1 MSEFHRGGGLRRKQ
15 SKASHFKKEMPGRGI
30 ALSLEG
36 GPGWEFVYLIM
47 SQISSL
53 QAVNASSRPV
63 SQDGCFYTSAAA
75 QSLNNVNQLSNWQ
88 RSGLCCTFVRVH
100 PEWGRA

>member
-15 SKASHFKKEMPGRGI
+15 SKASHFKKRDAFGEPEKPRRGI

-53 QAVNASSRPV
+53 QAVDASSRPV

-75 QSLNNVNQLSNWQ
+75 Q
-88 RSGLCCTFVRVH
+88 F
-100 PEWGRA
+100 